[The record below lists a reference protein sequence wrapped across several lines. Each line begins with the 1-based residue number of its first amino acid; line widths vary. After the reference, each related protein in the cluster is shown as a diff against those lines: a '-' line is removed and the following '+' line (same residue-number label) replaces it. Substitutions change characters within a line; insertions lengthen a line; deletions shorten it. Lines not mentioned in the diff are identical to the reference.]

1 MITATATSENWQ
13 TETIAAFVVKQKKDR
28 YIEQLASAK
37 KRKQFVTN
45 LAHFS
50 DFDSHFVVKIP
61 PSSQNPAGI
70 ESLLRKRGAPDICNA
85 ISEIS
90 TMDNTHISLID
101 ALKRIV
107 GCQMGT
113 ILCCIPGR
121 LAYFENEDDRFIL
134 ERKA

>member
-1 MITATATSENWQ
+1 MSTAAATSENWQ

-28 YIEQLASAK
+28 YIEQLSSAK

-50 DFDSHFVVKIP
+50 DFDLRFVVKIP
-61 PSSQNPAGI
+61 PSSQNPAEI
-70 ESLLRKRGAPDICNA
+70 EALLRKRGAPNICSA

-90 TMDNTHISLID
+90 EIDNTHISLID

-107 GCQMGT
+107 GYEMGT

>member
-1 MITATATSENWQ
+1 MITAATTSENWQ

-28 YIEQLASAK
+28 YIEQLSSAK
-37 KRKQFVTN
+37 KRKQFVAN

-50 DFDSHFVVKIP
+50 DFDPRFVVKIP
-61 PSSQNPAGI
+61 PSSRNPAEI
-70 ESLLRKRGAPDICNA
+70 EALLRKRGAPDTCRA

-90 TMDNTHISLID
+90 AMDNNHISLID
-101 ALKRIV
+101 ALKRVV
-107 GCQMGT
+107 GYQMGT